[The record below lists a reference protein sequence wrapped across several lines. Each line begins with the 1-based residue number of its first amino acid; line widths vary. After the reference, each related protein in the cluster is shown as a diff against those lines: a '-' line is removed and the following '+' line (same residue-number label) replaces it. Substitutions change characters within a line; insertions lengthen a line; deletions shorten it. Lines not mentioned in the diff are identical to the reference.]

1 MSEPMTP
8 AEADRLDPAL
18 QRDDSFEPV
27 GPASKSPLRDLANAR
42 LLQGGA
48 MVAMLAFTLVGSLA
62 LMLLASSDQLHREAR
77 YLVGQI
83 TATPSITPTPTITL
97 TPTPTNTP
105 TVTPTPTQT
114 PTLTPSLTPTP
125 TNTPTVTP
133 TLTPSPT
140 PTPDWITEAY
150 LPLPTEENWIEVDLG
165 DQTLRAWEGTEL
177 VFETLVST
185 GKAGTPTLLGKFR
198 VRTKLRSQLMTGPG
212 YYLPNVEYVQYFVGA
227 FALHGAYWHDK
238 WGTPT
243 SHGCVNL
250 RNEDAEWLYYW
261 TTPTMPEGAQRVEA
275 TAANPGTWVI
285 VHP

>member
-1 MSEPMTP
+1 
-8 AEADRLDPAL
+8 
-18 QRDDSFEPV
+18 
-27 GPASKSPLRDLANAR
+27 
-42 LLQGGA
+42 
-48 MVAMLAFTLVGSLA
+48 MVAMLALMLVGSVVF
-62 LMLLASSDQLHREAR
+62 MLIAGSDEVYREAR
-77 YLVGQI
+77 YLVGRI
-83 TATPSITPTPTITL
+83 SATPTITPSPTITL
-97 TPTPTNTP
+97 TPTPTHTP

-114 PTLTPSLTPTP
+114 PTLTPSLTPTS
-125 TNTPTVTP
+125 THTPTVTP

-150 LPLPTEENWIEVDLG
+150 LPLPTEEKWIEVDLS

-198 VRTKLRSQLMTGPG
+198 VRTKIRSELMTGPG
-212 YYLPNVEYVQYFVGA
+212 YYLPNVQWVQYFVA
-227 FALHGAYWHDK
+227 NFALHGAYWHDK

-250 RNEDAEWLYYW
+250 RNEDAEWLFQW
-261 TTPTMPEGAQRVEA
+261 TSPEMPAGAQRVEA
-275 TAANPGTWVI
+275 SASNPGTWVI